1 MQPMHAEPQPQRRS
15 QRVALAVLMGL
26 AFLVVAW
33 MAAPL
38 LVGLALGAV
47 MGFTAQPLY
56 WRLSARMKQRRR
68 LASAV
73 TTLLG
78 GLLMAGGGAFAVWI
92 VAREI
97 AAAIVLIQGMMG
109 PHGPTLLGP
118 RAIRALG
125 ALGIHREVIVARLQ
139 DELGHLANLAAQ
151 AAGILVQASFGV
163 VLTLL
168 VALWT
173 MYYVLIDW
181 PRIAY
186 HLEHVLPLDP
196 RHTRALVT
204 EFRDVGRTAFVGTL
218 ASAIVQG
225 ILAGIGFVA
234 AGVPQAVTWA
244 AVLAVASFIPVVGV
258 PLVWVPIVVW
268 LALGGH
274 LARAL
279 LLTGW
284 CLLVVGV
291 VNEYV
296 IRPRLV
302 GGRGGAHP
310 LLTLVAILGGISVFG
325 VAGVIVG
332 PVVMSLFVACAR
344 IYERERD
351 IDPPP
356 VGTAPVTTSGTA
368 TMPRSPP

>member
-1 MQPMHAEPQPQRRS
+1 MQPIQAEPQPQRRS

-56 WRLSARMKQRRR
+56 WRLVARFNQRHR

-78 GLLMAGGGAFAVWI
+78 GLAMAGGGALAIWVI
-92 VAREI
+92 AREV
-97 AAAIVLIQGMMG
+97 AEAIVLVQRMMG
-109 PHGPTLLGP
+109 PSGPSFLGP
-118 RAIRALG
+118 RALRALG
-125 ALGIHREVIVARLQ
+125 ALGIHREVLLARLQ
-139 DELGHLANLAAQ
+139 DQLGHLADLAAQ
-151 AAGILVQASFGV
+151 AAGILVQASLGAA
-163 VLTLL
+163 LTLI

-196 RHTRALVT
+196 LHTRALVA

-218 ASAIVQG
+218 AGAIVQG
-225 ILAGIGFVA
+225 LLAGVGFVA
-234 AGVPQAVTWA
+234 LDVPQGVTWA

-258 PLVWVPIVVW
+258 PLVWVPMVVW
-268 LALGGH
+268 LLLEGH
-274 LARAL
+274 VVRAAL
-279 LLTGW
+279 LTVW
-284 CLLVVGV
+284 CLLIVGV
-291 VNEYV
+291 LNDYV
-296 IRPRLV
+296 IRPRLI
-302 GGRGGAHP
+302 GGRGDAHP

-325 VAGVIVG
+325 VAGVILG
-332 PVVMSLFVACAR
+332 PVVMSLFVASAR

-351 IDPPP
+351 LDPAPSVATP
-356 VGTAPVTTSGTA
+356 TTAGTEA
-368 TMPRSPP
+368 TRGSSP